1 MEDNKEIL
9 EAAVETNAKD
19 PTFEF
24 KKPSIW
30 LIIKTILKLVPVI
43 VYLRKDRR
51 EWVKKQGKN
60 VNEKKFR
67 KHAERALKTFV
78 ELGPSYIKLGQWLS
92 SRADLLPQPYL
103 DVLEKLQDDVLPA
116 PFSDVRPI
124 LEIELGALDDIF
136 EYFDTSAISGASLGQ
151 VYRARYKEND
161 VVVKIS
167 RPHIEQTI
175 GQNIYI
181 LKKLLPIATR
191 FIDENLRFSA
201 EGMLSQFIETVHEEM
216 DYRIEARNLIEIK
229 NNLKEDKSVIIPKVY
244 LDRTSRHVITLEYLP
259 GIKVTDIR
267 TLDEYNIDR
276 AKLVYRIHR
285 LFFKMLLRHSIFH
298 ADPHPGNISVASNG
312 TIILYD
318 FGMVGRLDDDTRRR
332 LVRLYLGLVDKDPVR
347 TTDVLIELGTLEPSV
362 DRRLVE
368 KGLELSIQ
376 SLHGKK
382 VDRMEVKA
390 LQDLA
395 NKTLSRFPFRLP
407 KGLELSIQS
416 LHGKKVDRME
426 VKALQDLANK
436 TLSRFPF
443 RLPKSLALY
452 MRMAS
457 ILEGIYH
464 YHEVKFQFVRVLVN
478 LLEEE
483 GLIKEA
489 YLEEFKRYVNRFAKG
504 IVISG
509 ELAPMIKQYLTDQK
523 AVDKTKKYSNI
534 VPVSI
539 ISSSIFIGST
549 IIFPYERNFSYIGFA
564 LSAALLL
571 GTLLFNKL
579 FRK

>member
-1 MEDNKEIL
+1 MEDKEIL
-9 EAAVETNAKD
+9 DVAIVTDRKEPA
-19 PTFEF
+19 FQF

-30 LIIKTILKLVPVI
+30 LIIKTILKLIPVI
-43 VYLRKDRR
+43 LYLRTDRR
-51 EWVKKQGKN
+51 EWVKKEGKN

-67 KHAERALKTFV
+67 KHAERALKTFID
-78 ELGPSYIKLGQWLS
+78 LGPSYIKLGQWLS

-103 DVLEKLQDDVLPA
+103 DVLESLQDDVLPE

-124 LEIELGALDDIF
+124 LEKELGSLDEVFD
-136 EYFDTSAISGASLGQ
+136 YFNPASISGASLGQ
-151 VYRARYKEND
+151 VYRAGYKGQE

-167 RPHIEQTI
+167 RPNIEETI

-201 EGMLSQFIETVHEEM
+201 EGMLSQFIETVYEEM
-216 DYRIEARNLIEIK
+216 DYRIEAKNLAEIK
-229 NNLKEDKSVIIPKVY
+229 NNLKNDKSVIIPKVY

-259 GIKVTDIR
+259 GIKVTDIK
-267 TLDEYNIDR
+267 TLDQHDIDR
-276 AKLVYRIHR
+276 VKLVYRIHR

-298 ADPHPGNISVASNG
+298 ADPHPGNISITSNG

-318 FGMVGRLDDDTRRR
+318 FGMVGRIDDETRRR
-332 LVRLYLGLVDKDPVR
+332 LVRLYLGLIDKDPVR
-347 TTDVLIELGTLEPSV
+347 TTDVLMELGTLEPSV

-407 KGLELSIQS
+407 K
-416 LHGKKVDRME
+416 
-426 VKALQDLANK
+426 N
-436 TLSRFPF
+436 
-443 RLPKSLALY
+443 LALY

-464 YHEVKFQFVRVLVN
+464 YHDVKFQFVRVLVS

-483 GLIKEA
+483 GLIKDA
-489 YLEEFKRYVNRFAKG
+489 YVEEFKRYVNKFVKG
-504 IVISG
+504 LEVSVD
-509 ELAPMIKQYLTDQK
+509 LAPMIKQYLTDQRTTNK
-523 AVDKTKKYSNI
+523 LKGNSN
-534 VPVSI
+534 VLPMSI
-539 ISSSIFIGST
+539 ISSSIFIGSAF
-549 IIFPYERNFSYIGFA
+549 IFPHERNLSYLGFI
-564 LSAALLL
+564 LSAALMV
-571 GTLLFNKL
+571 GTLIFNKL
-579 FRK
+579 VRK

>member
-1 MEDNKEIL
+1 LIEDSNEIL
-9 EAAVETNAKD
+9 EAAVETEKKE
-19 PTFEF
+19 PTFDF

-30 LIIKTILKLVPVI
+30 LIIKTILKLIPVI
-43 VYLRKDRR
+43 IFLRKDRR
-51 EWVKKQGKN
+51 EWVKKKGKN

-78 ELGPSYIKLGQWLS
+78 TLGPSYIKLGQWLS

-116 PFSDVRPI
+116 PFSNVRPI
-124 LEIELGALDDIF
+124 LEKELGVVDDIF

-151 VYRARYKEND
+151 VYRAKYKDRD

-167 RPHIEQTI
+167 RPNIEETI
-175 GQNIYI
+175 GKNIYI
-181 LKKLLPIATR
+181 LKKLLPIGTR

-201 EGMLSQFIETVHEEM
+201 EAMLSQFIETVHEEM
-216 DYRIEARNLIEIK
+216 DYRIEARNLIDIK
-229 NNLKEDKSVIIPKVY
+229 NNLKEDTSVIIPKVY

-259 GIKVTDIR
+259 GTKITDIR
-267 TLDEYNIDR
+267 TLNQHNIDR

-298 ADPHPGNISVASNG
+298 ADPHPGNISVTNNG

-318 FGMVGRLDDDTRRR
+318 FGMVGRLDDETRRR

-347 TTDVLIELGTLEPSV
+347 TTDVLIELGTLEASV

-407 KGLELSIQS
+407 K
-416 LHGKKVDRME
+416 
-426 VKALQDLANK
+426 N
-436 TLSRFPF
+436 
-443 RLPKSLALY
+443 LALY

-464 YHEVKFQFVRVLVN
+464 SHNVKFQFVRVLVN

-489 YLEEFKRYVNRFAKG
+489 YFEEFKRYVNRFVKG
-504 IVISG
+504 IEVSS
-509 ELAPMIKQYLTDQK
+509 ELVPMIKQYLTDQK
-523 AVDKTKKYSNI
+523 TTDKSKKNPNVLPI
-534 VPVSI
+534 SI
-539 ISSSIFIGST
+539 ISSSIIIGST
-549 IIFPYERNFSYIGFA
+549 LIFPYERNFSYLGFA
-564 LSAALLL
+564 LSAVLLL
-571 GTLLFNKL
+571 GTFIFNKIN
-579 FRK
+579 RI

>member
-1 MEDNKEIL
+1 MDDSKEIF
-9 EAAVETNAKD
+9 EAAIETDAKE
-19 PTFEF
+19 PTFEY

-51 EWVKKQGKN
+51 EWVKKEGRN

-78 ELGPSYIKLGQWLS
+78 ALGPAYIKLGQWLS

-116 PFSDVRPI
+116 PFSDVRPT
-124 LEIELGALDDIF
+124 LEKELGSLDEIF

-151 VYRARYKEND
+151 VYLAKYEEKD

-181 LKKLLPIATR
+181 LKKLLPFATR

-229 NNLKEDKSVIIPKVY
+229 NNLKEDRSVIIPKVY

-259 GIKVTDIR
+259 GTKVTDIR
-267 TLDEYNIDR
+267 ALDEYDIDR

-298 ADPHPGNISVASNG
+298 ADPHPGNISVSSNG

-318 FGMVGRLDDDTRRR
+318 FGMVGRLDDETRRR

-368 KGLELSIQ
+368 KGL
-376 SLHGKK
+376 
-382 VDRMEVKA
+382 D
-390 LQDLA
+390 
-395 NKTLSRFPFRLP
+395 
-407 KGLELSIQS
+407 LSIQS

-464 YHEVKFQFVRVLVN
+464 YHGVKFQFVRVLVS

-504 IVISG
+504 IEISC

-523 AVDKTKKYSNI
+523 TADRTKKYSNI
-534 VPVSI
+534 IPVSI
-539 ISSSIFIGST
+539 LSSSIFIGST

-564 LSAALLL
+564 LSAALLI

-579 FRK
+579 NRK

>member
-1 MEDNKEIL
+1 MPLLEDSEEVL
-9 EAAVETNAKD
+9 DAVIESD
-19 PTFEF
+19 REEPTFVF

-30 LIIKTILKLVPVI
+30 LIFKTVLKLIPVI

-51 EWVKKQGKN
+51 EWVKKEGKN
-60 VNEKKFR
+60 VNENKFR

-78 ELGPSYIKLGQWLS
+78 TLGPSYIKLGQWLS

-103 DVLEKLQDDVLPA
+103 DVLEKLQDNVLPE
-116 PFSDVRPI
+116 PFLDVKPI
-124 LEIELGALDDIF
+124 LERELGSLENIF
-136 EYFDTSAISGASLGQ
+136 ESFDPSAISGASLGQ
-151 VYRARYKEND
+151 VYRARYKEKV

-167 RPHIEQTI
+167 RPNIEETI

-181 LKKLLPIATR
+181 LRKLLPLATR

-216 DYRIEARNLIEIK
+216 DYRIEAKNLIQIR
-229 NNLKEDKSVIIPKVY
+229 NNLKEDKSVIIPTVY
-244 LDRTSRHVITLEYLP
+244 LDRTSRHVITMEYLP
-259 GIKVTDIR
+259 GTKITDIK
-267 TLDEYNIDR
+267 TLNQNNIDR

-298 ADPHPGNISVASNG
+298 ADPHPGNIAITNEG

-318 FGMVGRLDDDTRRR
+318 FGMVGRLDDETRRR

-347 TTDVLIELGTLEPSV
+347 TTDVLLELGTLEPSV

-368 KGLELSIQ
+368 KGLELSIR
-376 SLHGKK
+376 SLHGRK
-382 VDRMEVKA
+382 VDSMEVKA

-407 KGLELSIQS
+407 K
-416 LHGKKVDRME
+416 
-426 VKALQDLANK
+426 N
-436 TLSRFPF
+436 
-443 RLPKSLALY
+443 LALY

-464 YHEVKFQFVRVLVN
+464 YHNVKFQFVRVLVS

-489 YLEEFKRYVNRFAKG
+489 YIEEFKRYVNRFVKG
-504 IVISG
+504 IEVSS
-509 ELAPMIKQYLTDQK
+509 ELAPMLKQYLADQNSENKIK
-523 AVDKTKKYSNI
+523 ANSN
-534 VPVSI
+534 VLPMSI
-539 ISSSIFIGST
+539 ISSAIFIGST
-549 IIFPYERNFSYIGFA
+549 FIFPYERNFSYFGFA
-564 LSAALLL
+564 LSAAMLV
-571 GTLLFNKL
+571 GTLVYNKL
-579 FRK
+579 SRR

>member
-1 MEDNKEIL
+1 MIEDSKEIL
-9 EAAVETNAKD
+9 GAAIDTDRKEPA
-19 PTFEF
+19 FQF

-30 LIIKTILKLVPVI
+30 LIIRTILKLIPVI

-51 EWVKKQGKN
+51 EWVKKEGKN

-78 ELGPSYIKLGQWLS
+78 DLGPSYIKLGQWLS

-103 DVLEKLQDDVLPA
+103 DVLESLQDDVLPE

-124 LEIELGALDDIF
+124 LEKELGSLDKVFD
-136 EYFDTSAISGASLGQ
+136 YFNPASISGASLGQ
-151 VYRARYKEND
+151 VYRAGYKGQD
-161 VVVKIS
+161 VAVKIS
-167 RPHIEQTI
+167 RPNIEETI

-201 EGMLSQFIETVHEEM
+201 EGMLSQFIETVYEEM
-216 DYRIEARNLIEIK
+216 DYRIEAKNLVEIK
-229 NNLKEDKSVIIPKVY
+229 NNLKNDKSVIIPKVY

-259 GIKVTDIR
+259 GIKVTDIK
-267 TLDEYNIDR
+267 TLDQHDIDR

-298 ADPHPGNISVASNG
+298 ADPHPGNISITSNG

-318 FGMVGRLDDDTRRR
+318 FGMVGRLDDETRRR
-332 LVRLYLGLVDKDPVR
+332 LVRLYLGLIDKDPVR
-347 TTDVLIELGTLEPSV
+347 TTDVLMELGTLEASV

-407 KGLELSIQS
+407 K
-416 LHGKKVDRME
+416 
-426 VKALQDLANK
+426 N
-436 TLSRFPF
+436 
-443 RLPKSLALY
+443 LALY

-464 YHEVKFQFVRVLVN
+464 YHDVKFQFVRVLVS

-483 GLIKEA
+483 GLIKDA
-489 YLEEFKRYVNRFAKG
+489 YVEEFKRYVNKFVKG
-504 IVISG
+504 LEVSVD
-509 ELAPMIKQYLTDQK
+509 LAPMIKQYLADQRTTNK
-523 AVDKTKKYSNI
+523 LKGNSN
-534 VPVSI
+534 VLPMSI

-549 IIFPYERNFSYIGFA
+549 FIFPHERNLSYLGFI
-564 LSAALLL
+564 LSAALMV
-571 GTLLFNKL
+571 GTLIFNKL
-579 FRK
+579 NCK

>member
-1 MEDNKEIL
+1 MEDSKEIL
-9 EAAVETNAKD
+9 DAAIDTDRKEPA
-19 PTFEF
+19 FQF

-30 LIIKTILKLVPVI
+30 LIMKTIFKLIPII

-51 EWVKKQGKN
+51 EWVKKEGKN

-67 KHAERALKTFV
+67 KHAEGALKTFV
-78 ELGPSYIKLGQWLS
+78 DLGPSYIKLGQWLS

-103 DVLEKLQDDVLPA
+103 DVLESLQDDVLPE

-124 LEIELGALDDIF
+124 LEKELGSPDEVFD
-136 EYFDTSAISGASLGQ
+136 YFNPASISGASLGQ
-151 VYRARYKEND
+151 VYRAGYKGQD

-167 RPHIEQTI
+167 RPNIEETI

-201 EGMLSQFIETVHEEM
+201 EGMLSQFIETVYEEM
-216 DYRIEARNLIEIK
+216 DYRIEARNLLEIK
-229 NNLKEDKSVIIPKVY
+229 NNLKNDKSVIIPKVY

-259 GIKVTDIR
+259 GIKVTDIK
-267 TLDEYNIDR
+267 TLDQHDIDR

-298 ADPHPGNISVASNG
+298 ADPHPGNISITSNG

-318 FGMVGRLDDDTRRR
+318 FGMVGRLDDETRRR

-347 TTDVLIELGTLEPSV
+347 TTDVLMELGTLETSV

-407 KGLELSIQS
+407 K
-416 LHGKKVDRME
+416 
-426 VKALQDLANK
+426 N
-436 TLSRFPF
+436 
-443 RLPKSLALY
+443 LALY

-464 YHEVKFQFVRVLVN
+464 YHDVKFQFVRVLVS

-483 GLIKEA
+483 GLIKDA
-489 YLEEFKRYVNRFAKG
+489 YVEEFKRYINKFVKG
-504 IVISG
+504 LEVSVD
-509 ELAPMIKQYLTDQK
+509 LAPMIKQYLTDQRTTNK
-523 AVDKTKKYSNI
+523 LKGNSN
-534 VPVSI
+534 VLPMSI

-549 IIFPYERNFSYIGFA
+549 FIFPHERNLSYLGFI
-564 LSAALLL
+564 LSAVLMV
-571 GTLLFNKL
+571 GTLIFNKL
-579 FRK
+579 NRK

>member
-151 VYRARYKEND
+151 VYLAKYEEKD

-407 KGLELSIQS
+407 K
-416 LHGKKVDRME
+416 
-426 VKALQDLANK
+426 
-436 TLSRFPF
+436 
-443 RLPKSLALY
+443 SLALY

-523 AVDKTKKYSNI
+523 TVDRTKKYSNI

>member
-9 EAAVETNAKD
+9 EAAVETDAKD

-51 EWVKKQGKN
+51 EWVKKEGKN

-67 KHAERALKTFV
+67 RHAERALKTFV
-78 ELGPSYIKLGQWLS
+78 ALGPAYIKLGQWLS

-151 VYRARYKEND
+151 VYLAKYEEKD

-175 GQNIYI
+175 GENIYI

-276 AKLVYRIHR
+276 GKLVYRIHR

-318 FGMVGRLDDDTRRR
+318 FGMVGRLDDETRRR

-368 KGLELSIQ
+368 
-376 SLHGKK
+376 
-382 VDRMEVKA
+382 R
-390 LQDLA
+390 
-395 NKTLSRFPFRLP
+395 
-407 KGLELSIQS
+407 GLELSIQS

-464 YHEVKFQFVRVLVN
+464 YHQVKFQFVRVLVN

-523 AVDKTKKYSNI
+523 TVDRTKKYSNI

>member
-1 MEDNKEIL
+1 MDDSKEIF
-9 EAAVETNAKD
+9 EAAIETDAKE
-19 PTFEF
+19 PTFEY

-51 EWVKKQGKN
+51 EWVKKEGRN

-78 ELGPSYIKLGQWLS
+78 ALGPAYIKLGQWLS

-116 PFSDVRPI
+116 PFSDVRPT
-124 LEIELGALDDIF
+124 LEKELGSLDEIF

-151 VYRARYKEND
+151 VYLAKYEEKD

-181 LKKLLPIATR
+181 LKKLLPFATR

-229 NNLKEDKSVIIPKVY
+229 NNLKEDRSVIIPKVY

-259 GIKVTDIR
+259 GTKVTDIR
-267 TLDEYNIDR
+267 ALDEYDIDR

-298 ADPHPGNISVASNG
+298 ADPHPGNISVSSNG

-318 FGMVGRLDDDTRRR
+318 FGMVGRLDDETRRR

-368 KGLELSIQ
+368 KGL
-376 SLHGKK
+376 
-382 VDRMEVKA
+382 D
-390 LQDLA
+390 
-395 NKTLSRFPFRLP
+395 
-407 KGLELSIQS
+407 LSIQS

-464 YHEVKFQFVRVLVN
+464 YHGVRFQFVRVLVS

-489 YLEEFKRYVNRFAKG
+489 YFEEFKRYVNRFAKG
-504 IVISG
+504 IEISC

-523 AVDKTKKYSNI
+523 TADRTKKYSNI
-534 VPVSI
+534 IPVSI
-539 ISSSIFIGST
+539 LSSSIFIGST

-564 LSAALLL
+564 LSAALLI

-579 FRK
+579 NRK

>member
-1 MEDNKEIL
+1 MEDSKEIL
-9 EAAVETNAKD
+9 DAAIDTDRKEPA
-19 PTFEF
+19 FQF

-30 LIIKTILKLVPVI
+30 LIMKTIFKLIPVI

-51 EWVKKQGKN
+51 EWVKKEGKN

-67 KHAERALKTFV
+67 KHAEGALKTFV
-78 ELGPSYIKLGQWLS
+78 DLGPSYIKLGQWLS

-103 DVLEKLQDDVLPA
+103 DVLESLQDDVLPE

-124 LEIELGALDDIF
+124 LEKELGSPDEVFD
-136 EYFDTSAISGASLGQ
+136 YFNPASISGASLGQ
-151 VYRARYKEND
+151 VYRAGYKGQD

-167 RPHIEQTI
+167 RPNIEETI

-201 EGMLSQFIETVHEEM
+201 EGMLSQFIETVYEEM
-216 DYRIEARNLIEIK
+216 DYRIEARNLLEIK
-229 NNLKEDKSVIIPKVY
+229 NNLKNDKSVIIPKVY

-259 GIKVTDIR
+259 GIKVTDIK
-267 TLDEYNIDR
+267 TLDQHDIDR

-298 ADPHPGNISVASNG
+298 ADPHPGNISITSNG

-318 FGMVGRLDDDTRRR
+318 FGMVGRLDDETRRR

-347 TTDVLIELGTLEPSV
+347 TTDVLMELGTLETSV

-407 KGLELSIQS
+407 K
-416 LHGKKVDRME
+416 
-426 VKALQDLANK
+426 N
-436 TLSRFPF
+436 
-443 RLPKSLALY
+443 LALY

-464 YHEVKFQFVRVLVN
+464 YHDVKFQFVRVLVS

-483 GLIKEA
+483 GLIKDA
-489 YLEEFKRYVNRFAKG
+489 YVEEFKRYINKFVKG
-504 IVISG
+504 LEVSVD
-509 ELAPMIKQYLTDQK
+509 LAPMIKQYLTDQRTTNK
-523 AVDKTKKYSNI
+523 LKGNSN
-534 VPVSI
+534 VLPMSI

-549 IIFPYERNFSYIGFA
+549 FIFPHERNLSYLGFI
-564 LSAALLL
+564 LSAALMV
-571 GTLLFNKL
+571 GTLIFNKL
-579 FRK
+579 NRK

>member
-1 MEDNKEIL
+1 LMEDKEIL
-9 EAAVETNAKD
+9 DVAIVTDRKEPA
-19 PTFEF
+19 FQF

-30 LIIKTILKLVPVI
+30 LIIKTILKLIPVI
-43 VYLRKDRR
+43 LYLRTDRR
-51 EWVKKQGKN
+51 EWVKKEGKN

-67 KHAERALKTFV
+67 KHAERALKTFID
-78 ELGPSYIKLGQWLS
+78 LGPSYIKLGQWLS

-103 DVLEKLQDDVLPA
+103 DVLESLQDDVLPE

-124 LEIELGALDDIF
+124 LEKELGSLDEVFD
-136 EYFDTSAISGASLGQ
+136 YFNPASISGASLGQ
-151 VYRARYKEND
+151 VYRAGYKGQD

-167 RPHIEQTI
+167 RPNIEETI

-201 EGMLSQFIETVHEEM
+201 EGMLSQFIETVYEEM
-216 DYRIEARNLIEIK
+216 DYRIEAKNLAEIK
-229 NNLKEDKSVIIPKVY
+229 NNLKNDKSVIIPKVY

-259 GIKVTDIR
+259 GIKVTDIK
-267 TLDEYNIDR
+267 TLDQHDIDR
-276 AKLVYRIHR
+276 VKLVYRIHR

-298 ADPHPGNISVASNG
+298 ADPHPGNISITSNG

-318 FGMVGRLDDDTRRR
+318 FGMVGRIDDETRRR
-332 LVRLYLGLVDKDPVR
+332 LVRLYLGLIDKDPVR
-347 TTDVLIELGTLEPSV
+347 TTDVLMELGTLEPSV

-407 KGLELSIQS
+407 K
-416 LHGKKVDRME
+416 
-426 VKALQDLANK
+426 N
-436 TLSRFPF
+436 
-443 RLPKSLALY
+443 LALY

-464 YHEVKFQFVRVLVN
+464 YHDVKFQFVRVLVS

-483 GLIKEA
+483 GLIKDA
-489 YLEEFKRYVNRFAKG
+489 YVEEFKRYVNKFVKG
-504 IVISG
+504 LEVSVD
-509 ELAPMIKQYLTDQK
+509 LAPMIKQYLTDQRTTNK
-523 AVDKTKKYSNI
+523 LKGNSN
-534 VPVSI
+534 VLPMSI
-539 ISSSIFIGST
+539 ISSSIFIGSAF
-549 IIFPYERNFSYIGFA
+549 IFPHERNLSYLGFI
-564 LSAALLL
+564 LSAALMV
-571 GTLLFNKL
+571 GTLIFNKL
-579 FRK
+579 VRK

>member
-1 MEDNKEIL
+1 MKIFLMEDSKEIPD
-9 EAAVETNAKD
+9 AAIVTDRKEPA
-19 PTFEF
+19 FQF
-24 KKPSIW
+24 KKASIW
-30 LIIKTILKLVPVI
+30 LIIKTILKLIPVI
-43 VYLRKDRR
+43 VYLRTDRR
-51 EWVKKQGKN
+51 EWVKKEGKN

-67 KHAERALKTFV
+67 KHAERALRTFV
-78 ELGPSYIKLGQWLS
+78 DLGPSYIKLGQWLS

-103 DVLEKLQDDVLPA
+103 DVLESLQDDVLPE

-124 LEIELGALDDIF
+124 LEKELGSLDEVFD
-136 EYFDTSAISGASLGQ
+136 YFNPASISGASLGQ
-151 VYRARYKEND
+151 VYRAGYKGQD

-167 RPHIEQTI
+167 RPNIEETI

-201 EGMLSQFIETVHEEM
+201 EGMLSQFIETVYEEM
-216 DYRIEARNLIEIK
+216 DYRIEARNLAEIK
-229 NNLKEDKSVIIPKVY
+229 NNLKNDKSVIIPKVY

-259 GIKVTDIR
+259 GIKVTDIK
-267 TLDEYNIDR
+267 TLDQHDIDR

-298 ADPHPGNISVASNG
+298 ADPHPGNISITSNG

-318 FGMVGRLDDDTRRR
+318 FGMVGRLDDETRRR

-347 TTDVLIELGTLEPSV
+347 TTDVLMELGTLESSV

-376 SLHGKK
+376 SLYGKK

-407 KGLELSIQS
+407 K
-416 LHGKKVDRME
+416 
-426 VKALQDLANK
+426 N
-436 TLSRFPF
+436 
-443 RLPKSLALY
+443 LALY

-464 YHEVKFQFVRVLVN
+464 YHDVKFQFVRVLVS

-483 GLIKEA
+483 GLIKDA
-489 YLEEFKRYVNRFAKG
+489 YVEEFKRYVNKFVKG
-504 IVISG
+504 LEVSVD
-509 ELAPMIKQYLTDQK
+509 LAPMIKQYLTDQRTTNRLK
-523 AVDKTKKYSNI
+523 GNSN
-534 VPVSI
+534 VLPMSI

-549 IIFPYERNFSYIGFA
+549 FIFPYERNLSYLGFI
-564 LSAALLL
+564 LSAALMV
-571 GTLLFNKL
+571 GTLIFNKL
-579 FRK
+579 NRK

>member
-1 MEDNKEIL
+1 LIEDRKEIL
-9 EAAVETNAKD
+9 EAAIETEKKE
-19 PTFEF
+19 PTFDF
-24 KKPSIW
+24 KKPSVW
-30 LIIKTILKLVPVI
+30 FIIKTILKLIPVI
-43 VYLRKDRR
+43 IYLRKDRR
-51 EWVKKQGKN
+51 EWVKKEGKN

-67 KHAERALKTFV
+67 KHAERALKTFIT
-78 ELGPSYIKLGQWLS
+78 LGPAYIKLGQWLS

-103 DVLEKLQDDVLPA
+103 DVLEKLQDDVSPA

-124 LEIELGALDDIF
+124 LEKELGMLDNIF

-151 VYRARYKEND
+151 VYRAKYKDRD

-167 RPHIEQTI
+167 RPRIEETI
-175 GQNIYI
+175 GKNIYI

-201 EGMLSQFIETVHEEM
+201 EGMLSQFIETVDEEM
-216 DYRIEARNLIEIK
+216 DYRTEARNLIDIK
-229 NNLKEDKSVIIPKVY
+229 NNLKEDTSVIIPKVY

-259 GIKVTDIR
+259 GTKITDIR
-267 TLDEYNIDR
+267 TLNQHNIDR

-298 ADPHPGNISVASNG
+298 ADPHPGNISVSNNG

-318 FGMVGRLDDDTRRR
+318 FGMVGRLDDETRRR

-347 TTDVLIELGTLEPSV
+347 TTDVLIELGTLEASV

-407 KGLELSIQS
+407 K
-416 LHGKKVDRME
+416 
-426 VKALQDLANK
+426 N
-436 TLSRFPF
+436 
-443 RLPKSLALY
+443 LALY

-464 YHEVKFQFVRVLVN
+464 YHNVRFQFVRVLVN

-483 GLIKEA
+483 GLIKDA
-489 YLEEFKRYVNRFAKG
+489 YFEEFKRYVSRFAKG
-504 IVISG
+504 IEVSS

-523 AVDKTKKYSNI
+523 TADTRKKNSN
-534 VPVSI
+534 VLPMSI

-549 IIFPYERNFSYIGFA
+549 LIFPYERNMSYLGFA
-564 LSAALLL
+564 LSAVLLF
-571 GTLLFNKL
+571 GTLIYNKIN
-579 FRK
+579 KI

>member
-1 MEDNKEIL
+1 VKIFLMEDSKEIL
-9 EAAVETNAKD
+9 DAAIYTDRKEPA
-19 PTFEF
+19 FQF

-30 LIIKTILKLVPVI
+30 LIMKTIFKLIPVI

-51 EWVKKQGKN
+51 EWVKKEGKN

-67 KHAERALKTFV
+67 KHAEGALKTFV
-78 ELGPSYIKLGQWLS
+78 DLGPSYIKLGQWLS

-103 DVLEKLQDDVLPA
+103 DVLESLQDDVLPE

-124 LEIELGALDDIF
+124 LEKELGSPDEVFD
-136 EYFDTSAISGASLGQ
+136 YFNPASISGASLGQ
-151 VYRARYKEND
+151 VYRAGYKGQD

-167 RPHIEQTI
+167 RPNIEETI

-201 EGMLSQFIETVHEEM
+201 EGMLSQFIETVYEEM
-216 DYRIEARNLIEIK
+216 DYRIEARNLLEIK
-229 NNLKEDKSVIIPKVY
+229 NNLKNDKSVIIPKVY

-259 GIKVTDIR
+259 GIKVTDIK
-267 TLDEYNIDR
+267 TLDQHDIDR

-298 ADPHPGNISVASNG
+298 ADPHPGNISITSNG

-318 FGMVGRLDDDTRRR
+318 FGMVGRLDDETRRR

-347 TTDVLIELGTLEPSV
+347 TTDVLMELGTLETSV

-407 KGLELSIQS
+407 K
-416 LHGKKVDRME
+416 
-426 VKALQDLANK
+426 N
-436 TLSRFPF
+436 
-443 RLPKSLALY
+443 LALY

-464 YHEVKFQFVRVLVN
+464 YHNVKFQFVRVLVS

-483 GLIKEA
+483 GLIKDA
-489 YLEEFKRYVNRFAKG
+489 YVEEFKRYINKFVKG
-504 IVISG
+504 LEVSVD
-509 ELAPMIKQYLTDQK
+509 LAPMIMQYLTDQRTTNK
-523 AVDKTKKYSNI
+523 LKGNSN
-534 VPVSI
+534 VLPMSI

-549 IIFPYERNFSYIGFA
+549 FIFPHERNLSYLGFI
-564 LSAALLL
+564 LSAALMV
-571 GTLLFNKL
+571 GTLIFNRL
-579 FRK
+579 NRK

>member
-1 MEDNKEIL
+1 MEDKEIL
-9 EAAVETNAKD
+9 DVAIVTDRKEPA
-19 PTFEF
+19 FQF

-30 LIIKTILKLVPVI
+30 LIIKTILKLIPVI
-43 VYLRKDRR
+43 LYLRTDRR
-51 EWVKKQGKN
+51 EWVKKEGKN

-67 KHAERALKTFV
+67 KHAERALKTFID
-78 ELGPSYIKLGQWLS
+78 LGPSYIKLGQWLS

-103 DVLEKLQDDVLPA
+103 DVLESLQDDVLPE

-124 LEIELGALDDIF
+124 LEKELGSLDEVFD
-136 EYFDTSAISGASLGQ
+136 YFNPASISGASLGQ
-151 VYRARYKEND
+151 VYRAGYEGQD

-167 RPHIEQTI
+167 RPNIEETI

-201 EGMLSQFIETVHEEM
+201 EGMLSQFIETVYEEM
-216 DYRIEARNLIEIK
+216 DYRIEAKNLAEIK
-229 NNLKEDKSVIIPKVY
+229 NNLKNDKSVIIPKVY

-259 GIKVTDIR
+259 GIKVTDIK
-267 TLDEYNIDR
+267 TLDQHDIDR
-276 AKLVYRIHR
+276 VKLVYRIHR

-298 ADPHPGNISVASNG
+298 ADPHPGNISITSNG

-318 FGMVGRLDDDTRRR
+318 FGMVGRIDDETRRR
-332 LVRLYLGLVDKDPVR
+332 LVRLYLGLIDKDPVR
-347 TTDVLIELGTLEPSV
+347 TTDVLMELGTLEPSV

-407 KGLELSIQS
+407 K
-416 LHGKKVDRME
+416 
-426 VKALQDLANK
+426 N
-436 TLSRFPF
+436 
-443 RLPKSLALY
+443 LALY

-464 YHEVKFQFVRVLVN
+464 YHDVKFQFVRVLVS

-483 GLIKEA
+483 GLIKDA
-489 YLEEFKRYVNRFAKG
+489 YVEEFKRYVNKFVKG
-504 IVISG
+504 LEVSVD
-509 ELAPMIKQYLTDQK
+509 LAPMIKQYLTDQRTTNK
-523 AVDKTKKYSNI
+523 LKGNSN
-534 VPVSI
+534 VFPMSI
-539 ISSSIFIGST
+539 ISSSIFIGSAF
-549 IIFPYERNFSYIGFA
+549 IFPHERNLSYLGFI
-564 LSAALLL
+564 LSAALMV
-571 GTLLFNKL
+571 GTLIFNKL
-579 FRK
+579 VRK

>member
-1 MEDNKEIL
+1 MEDSKEIL
-9 EAAVETNAKD
+9 DAAIYTDRKEPA
-19 PTFEF
+19 FQF

-30 LIIKTILKLVPVI
+30 LIMKTIFKLIPVI

-51 EWVKKQGKN
+51 EWVKKEGKN

-67 KHAERALKTFV
+67 KHAEGALKTFV
-78 ELGPSYIKLGQWLS
+78 DLGPSYIKLGQWLS

-103 DVLEKLQDDVLPA
+103 DVLESLQDDVLPE

-124 LEIELGALDDIF
+124 LEKELGSPDEVFD
-136 EYFDTSAISGASLGQ
+136 YFNPASISGASLGQ
-151 VYRARYKEND
+151 VYRAGYKGQD

-167 RPHIEQTI
+167 RPNIEETI

-201 EGMLSQFIETVHEEM
+201 EGMLSQFIETVYEEM
-216 DYRIEARNLIEIK
+216 DYRIEARNLLEIK
-229 NNLKEDKSVIIPKVY
+229 NNLKNDKSVIIPKVY

-259 GIKVTDIR
+259 GIKVTDIK
-267 TLDEYNIDR
+267 TLDQHDIDR

-298 ADPHPGNISVASNG
+298 ADPHPGNISITSNG

-318 FGMVGRLDDDTRRR
+318 FGMVGRLDDETRRR

-347 TTDVLIELGTLEPSV
+347 TTDVLMELGTLETSV

-407 KGLELSIQS
+407 K
-416 LHGKKVDRME
+416 
-426 VKALQDLANK
+426 N
-436 TLSRFPF
+436 
-443 RLPKSLALY
+443 LALY

-464 YHEVKFQFVRVLVN
+464 YHDVKFQFVRVLVS

-483 GLIKEA
+483 GLIKDA
-489 YLEEFKRYVNRFAKG
+489 YVEEFKRYINKFVKG
-504 IVISG
+504 LEVSVD
-509 ELAPMIKQYLTDQK
+509 LAPMIRQYLTDQRTTNK
-523 AVDKTKKYSNI
+523 LKGNSN
-534 VPVSI
+534 VLPMSI

-549 IIFPYERNFSYIGFA
+549 FIFPHERNLSYLGFI
-564 LSAALLL
+564 LSAALMV
-571 GTLLFNKL
+571 GTLIFNKL
-579 FRK
+579 NRK

>member
-1 MEDNKEIL
+1 MKIFLMEDSKEIL
-9 EAAVETNAKD
+9 DATIDTDRKEPA
-19 PTFEF
+19 FQF

-30 LIIKTILKLVPVI
+30 LIMKTIFKLIPVI

-51 EWVKKQGKN
+51 EWVKKEGKN

-67 KHAERALKTFV
+67 KHAEGALRTFV
-78 ELGPSYIKLGQWLS
+78 DLGPSYIKLGQWLS

-103 DVLEKLQDDVLPA
+103 DVLESLQDDVLPE

-124 LEIELGALDDIF
+124 LEKELGSPDEVFD
-136 EYFDTSAISGASLGQ
+136 YFNPASISGASLGQ
-151 VYRARYKEND
+151 VYRAGYKGQD

-167 RPHIEQTI
+167 RPNIEETI

-201 EGMLSQFIETVHEEM
+201 EGMLSQFIETVYEEM
-216 DYRIEARNLIEIK
+216 DYRIEARNLLEIK
-229 NNLKEDKSVIIPKVY
+229 NNLKNDKSVIIPKVY

-259 GIKVTDIR
+259 GIKVTDIK
-267 TLDEYNIDR
+267 TLDQHDIDR

-298 ADPHPGNISVASNG
+298 ADPHPGNISITSNG

-318 FGMVGRLDDDTRRR
+318 FGMVGRLDDETRRR

-347 TTDVLIELGTLEPSV
+347 TTDVLMELGTLETSV

-407 KGLELSIQS
+407 K
-416 LHGKKVDRME
+416 
-426 VKALQDLANK
+426 N
-436 TLSRFPF
+436 
-443 RLPKSLALY
+443 LALY

-464 YHEVKFQFVRVLVN
+464 YHDVKFQFVRVLVS

-483 GLIKEA
+483 GLIKDA
-489 YLEEFKRYVNRFAKG
+489 YVEEFKRYINKFVKG
-504 IVISG
+504 LEVSVD
-509 ELAPMIKQYLTDQK
+509 LAPMIKQYLTDQRTTNK
-523 AVDKTKKYSNI
+523 LKGNSN
-534 VPVSI
+534 VLPMSI

-549 IIFPYERNFSYIGFA
+549 FIFPHERNLSYLGFI
-564 LSAALLL
+564 LSAALMV
-571 GTLLFNKL
+571 GTLIFNKL
-579 FRK
+579 NRK

>member
-1 MEDNKEIL
+1 MIEDRKEIL
-9 EAAVETNAKD
+9 EAAIETEKKE
-19 PTFEF
+19 PTFDF

-30 LIIKTILKLVPVI
+30 FIIKTILKLVPVI
-43 VYLRKDRR
+43 IYLRKDRR
-51 EWVKKQGKN
+51 EWVKKEGKN

-67 KHAERALKTFV
+67 IHAERALKTFIT
-78 ELGPSYIKLGQWLS
+78 LGPAYIKLGQWLS

-124 LEIELGALDDIF
+124 LEKELGMLDDIF

-151 VYRARYKEND
+151 VYRAKYKDRD
-161 VVVKIS
+161 VAVKIS
-167 RPHIEQTI
+167 RPNIEETI
-175 GQNIYI
+175 GKNIYI
-181 LKKLLPIATR
+181 VKKLLPIATR

-201 EGMLSQFIETVHEEM
+201 EGMLSQFIETVDEEM
-216 DYRIEARNLIEIK
+216 DYRIEARNLIDIK
-229 NNLKEDKSVIIPKVY
+229 NNLKEDTSVIIPKVY
-244 LDRTSRHVITLEYLP
+244 LDRTSRHVITLDYLP
-259 GIKVTDIR
+259 GTKITDIR
-267 TLDEYNIDR
+267 TLNQHNIDR

-298 ADPHPGNISVASNG
+298 ADPHPGNISVTNNG

-318 FGMVGRLDDDTRRR
+318 FGMVGRLDDETRRR

-347 TTDVLIELGTLEPSV
+347 TTDVLIELGTLEASV

-407 KGLELSIQS
+407 K
-416 LHGKKVDRME
+416 
-426 VKALQDLANK
+426 N
-436 TLSRFPF
+436 
-443 RLPKSLALY
+443 LALY

-464 YHEVKFQFVRVLVN
+464 YHNVKFQFVRVLVN

-483 GLIKEA
+483 GLIKDA
-489 YLEEFKRYVNRFAKG
+489 YFEEFKRYVNRFAKG
-504 IVISG
+504 IEVSS

-523 AVDKTKKYSNI
+523 TADTRKKNSNVLPI
-534 VPVSI
+534 SI

-549 IIFPYERNFSYIGFA
+549 LIFPYERNMSYLGFA
-564 LSAALLL
+564 LSAVLLF
-571 GTLLFNKL
+571 GTLIFNKIN
-579 FRK
+579 KI

>member
-1 MEDNKEIL
+1 MEDSKEIL
-9 EAAVETNAKD
+9 EGAVQTDAKE

-51 EWVKKQGKN
+51 EWVKKEGKN

-78 ELGPSYIKLGQWLS
+78 ALGPAYIKLGQWLS

-124 LEIELGALDDIF
+124 LEKELGSLDEIF

-151 VYRARYKEND
+151 VYRAKYEEKE

-201 EGMLSQFIETVHEEM
+201 EGMLYQFIETVHEEM
-216 DYRIEARNLIEIK
+216 NYRIEARNLIEIK

-259 GIKVTDIR
+259 GTKVTDIR

-318 FGMVGRLDDDTRRR
+318 FGMVGRLDDETRRR

-376 SLHGKK
+376 SLY
-382 VDRMEVKA
+382 
-390 LQDLA
+390 
-395 NKTLSRFPFRLP
+395 
-407 KGLELSIQS
+407 
-416 LHGKKVDRME
+416 GKKVDRME

-464 YHEVKFQFVRVLVN
+464 YHEVRFQFVRVLVS

-489 YLEEFKRYVNRFAKG
+489 YIEEFKRYVNRFAKG
-504 IVISG
+504 IEISS

-523 AVDKTKKYSNI
+523 TVDRTKKYSNI
-534 VPVSI
+534 IPVSI
-539 ISSSIFIGST
+539 LSSSIFIGST

>member
-1 MEDNKEIL
+1 MEDSKEISD
-9 EAAVETNAKD
+9 AAIVTGKKVPA
-19 PTFEF
+19 FQF
-24 KKPSIW
+24 KKASIW
-30 LIIKTILKLVPVI
+30 LIIKTILKLIPVI
-43 VYLRKDRR
+43 VYLRTDRR
-51 EWVKKQGKN
+51 EWVKKEGKN

-67 KHAERALKTFV
+67 KHAERALKTFID
-78 ELGPSYIKLGQWLS
+78 LGPSYIKLGQWLS

-103 DVLEKLQDDVLPA
+103 DVLESLQDDVLPE

-124 LEIELGALDDIF
+124 LEKELGSLDEVFD
-136 EYFDTSAISGASLGQ
+136 YFNSASISGASLGQ
-151 VYRARYKEND
+151 VYRAGYKGQD

-167 RPHIEQTI
+167 RPNIEETI

-201 EGMLSQFIETVHEEM
+201 EGMLSQFIETVYEEM
-216 DYRIEARNLIEIK
+216 DYRIEARNLAEIK
-229 NNLKEDKSVIIPKVY
+229 NNLKNDKSVIIPKVY

-259 GIKVTDIR
+259 GIKVTDIK
-267 TLDEYNIDR
+267 TLDQHDIDR

-298 ADPHPGNISVASNG
+298 ADPHPGNISITSNG

-318 FGMVGRLDDDTRRR
+318 FGMVGRLDDETRRK

-347 TTDVLIELGTLEPSV
+347 TTDVLMELGTLESSV

-376 SLHGKK
+376 SLYGKK

-407 KGLELSIQS
+407 K
-416 LHGKKVDRME
+416 
-426 VKALQDLANK
+426 N
-436 TLSRFPF
+436 
-443 RLPKSLALY
+443 LALY

-464 YHEVKFQFVRVLVN
+464 YHDVKFQFVRVLVS

-483 GLIKEA
+483 GLIKDA
-489 YLEEFKRYVNRFAKG
+489 YVEEFKRYVNKFVKG
-504 IVISG
+504 LEVSVD
-509 ELAPMIKQYLTDQK
+509 LAPMIKQYLTDQRTANRLK
-523 AVDKTKKYSNI
+523 GNSN
-534 VPVSI
+534 VLPMSI

-549 IIFPYERNFSYIGFA
+549 FIFPHERNLSYLGFI
-564 LSAALLL
+564 LSAALMV
-571 GTLLFNKL
+571 GTLIFNKL
-579 FRK
+579 DHK

>member
-1 MEDNKEIL
+1 MEDSKEIL
-9 EAAVETNAKD
+9 DSAIESDRKE
-19 PTFEF
+19 PTFVF

-30 LIIKTILKLVPVI
+30 LIIKTILKLIPVI

-51 EWVKKQGKN
+51 EWVKKEGKN

-78 ELGPSYIKLGQWLS
+78 TLGPSYIKLGQWLS

-103 DVLEKLQDDVLPA
+103 DVLEKLQDDVLPE
-116 PFSDVRPI
+116 PFSDVRPT
-124 LEIELGALDDIF
+124 LEKELGPLEDIF
-136 EYFDTSAISGASLGQ
+136 EYFDPSAISGASLGQ
-151 VYRARYKEND
+151 VYRAKHKEKD

-167 RPHIEQTI
+167 RPNIEETI

-181 LKKLLPIATR
+181 LRKLLPFATR

-216 DYRIEARNLIEIK
+216 DYTIEARNLIQIK

-244 LDRTSRHVITLEYLP
+244 LDRTSRHVITMEYLP
-259 GIKVTDIR
+259 GTKVTDIR
-267 TLDEYNIDR
+267 GLNQNNIDR

-298 ADPHPGNISVASNG
+298 ADPHPGNISVTGDG

-318 FGMVGRLDDDTRRR
+318 FGMVGRLDDETRRK

-347 TTDVLIELGTLEPSV
+347 TTDVLIELGTLETSV

-407 KGLELSIQS
+407 K
-416 LHGKKVDRME
+416 
-426 VKALQDLANK
+426 N
-436 TLSRFPF
+436 
-443 RLPKSLALY
+443 LALY

-464 YHEVKFQFVRVLVN
+464 YHEVKFQFVRVLVS

-489 YLEEFKRYVNRFAKG
+489 YIEEFKRYVNRFAKG
-504 IVISG
+504 IEVSS
-509 ELAPMIKQYLTDQK
+509 ELAPMIKQYLTEQK
-523 AVDKTKKYSNI
+523 LENKTRKVSN
-534 VPVSI
+534 VLPMSI

-549 IIFPYERNFSYIGFA
+549 FIFPYERNFAYLGFA
-564 LSAALLL
+564 LSAAVLI
-571 GTLLFNKL
+571 GTFIFNKL
-579 FRK
+579 NRK

>member
-1 MEDNKEIL
+1 MDDSKEIF
-9 EAAVETNAKD
+9 EAAIETDAKE
-19 PTFEF
+19 PTFEY

-51 EWVKKQGKN
+51 EWVKKEGRN

-78 ELGPSYIKLGQWLS
+78 ALGPAYIKLGQWLS

-116 PFSDVRPI
+116 PFSDVRPT
-124 LEIELGALDDIF
+124 LEKELGSLDEIF

-151 VYRARYKEND
+151 VYLAKYEQKD

-181 LKKLLPIATR
+181 LKKLLPFATR

-229 NNLKEDKSVIIPKVY
+229 NNLKEDRSVIIPKVY

-259 GIKVTDIR
+259 GTKVTDIR
-267 TLDEYNIDR
+267 ALDEYDIDR

-298 ADPHPGNISVASNG
+298 ADPHPGNISVSSNG

-318 FGMVGRLDDDTRRR
+318 FGMVGRLDDETRRR

-368 KGLELSIQ
+368 KGL
-376 SLHGKK
+376 
-382 VDRMEVKA
+382 D
-390 LQDLA
+390 
-395 NKTLSRFPFRLP
+395 
-407 KGLELSIQS
+407 LSIQS

-464 YHEVKFQFVRVLVN
+464 YHGVKFQFVRVLVS

-489 YLEEFKRYVNRFAKG
+489 YFEEFKRYVNRFAKG
-504 IVISG
+504 IEISG

-523 AVDKTKKYSNI
+523 TADRTKKYSNI
-534 VPVSI
+534 IPVSI
-539 ISSSIFIGST
+539 LSSSIFIGST

-564 LSAALLL
+564 LSASLLI

-579 FRK
+579 NRK

>member
-1 MEDNKEIL
+1 MDDSKEIL
-9 EAAVETNAKD
+9 DAAIDTDRKEPA
-19 PTFEF
+19 FQF

-30 LIIKTILKLVPVI
+30 LIIKTILKLIPVI

-51 EWVKKQGKN
+51 EWVKKEGRN

-67 KHAERALKTFV
+67 KHAERALKTFID
-78 ELGPSYIKLGQWLS
+78 LGPSYIKLGQWLS

-103 DVLEKLQDDVLPA
+103 DVLESLQDDVLSE

-124 LEIELGALDDIF
+124 LEKELGSLDEVFD
-136 EYFDTSAISGASLGQ
+136 YFNPTSISGASLGQ
-151 VYRARYKEND
+151 VYRAGFKGQD

-167 RPHIEQTI
+167 RPNIEETI

-201 EGMLSQFIETVHEEM
+201 EGMLSQFIETVYEEM
-216 DYRIEARNLIEIK
+216 DYRIEARNLVEIK
-229 NNLKEDKSVIIPKVY
+229 NNLKNDKSVIIPRVY

-259 GIKVTDIR
+259 GIKVTDIK
-267 TLDEYNIDR
+267 TLDQHDIDR

-298 ADPHPGNISVASNG
+298 ADPHPGNISITSNG

-318 FGMVGRLDDDTRRR
+318 FGMVGRLDDETRRR

-347 TTDVLIELGTLEPSV
+347 TTDVLMELGTLETSV

-407 KGLELSIQS
+407 K
-416 LHGKKVDRME
+416 
-426 VKALQDLANK
+426 N
-436 TLSRFPF
+436 
-443 RLPKSLALY
+443 LALY

-464 YHEVKFQFVRVLVN
+464 YHDVKFQFVRVLVS

-483 GLIKEA
+483 GLIKDA
-489 YLEEFKRYVNRFAKG
+489 YVEEFKRYVNKIVKG
-504 IVISG
+504 LEVSVD
-509 ELAPMIKQYLTDQK
+509 LAPMIKEYLTDQRATNK
-523 AVDKTKKYSNI
+523 LKGNSNI
-534 VPVSI
+534 LPMSI

-549 IIFPYERNFSYIGFA
+549 FIFPHERNLSYLGFV
-564 LSAALLL
+564 LSAAMLV
-571 GTLLFNKL
+571 GTLIFNKL
-579 FRK
+579 NRK

>member
-1 MEDNKEIL
+1 LLEDSREIL
-9 EAAVETNAKD
+9 DVEIETDRAK
-19 PTFEF
+19 PSFEF

-30 LIIKTILKLVPVI
+30 LIFKTILKLIPVI

-51 EWVKKQGKN
+51 EWVKKEGKN

-67 KHAERALKTFV
+67 KHAERALRTFV
-78 ELGPSYIKLGQWLS
+78 ALGPSYIKLGQWLS

-103 DVLEKLQDDVLPA
+103 DVLEKLQDDVLPE
-116 PFSDVRPI
+116 PFLDVKPI
-124 LEIELGALDDIF
+124 LEKELGPLEDIF
-136 EYFDTSAISGASLGQ
+136 EYFDPSAISGASLGQ
-151 VYRARYKEND
+151 VYKARYKEKD

-167 RPHIEQTI
+167 RPNIEETI
-175 GQNIYI
+175 GQNIHI
-181 LKKLLPIATR
+181 LKKLLPLATR

-216 DYRIEARNLIEIK
+216 DYRIEARNLIQIRT
-229 NNLKEDKSVIIPKVY
+229 NLREDRSVIIPKVY
-244 LDRTSRHVITLEYLP
+244 LDRTSRHVITMEYLP
-259 GIKVTDIR
+259 GTKITDIK
-267 TLDEYNIDR
+267 TLNQNNIDR
-276 AKLVYRIHR
+276 AKLVYRVHR

-298 ADPHPGNISVASNG
+298 ADPHPGNISITDEG

-318 FGMVGRLDDDTRRR
+318 FGMVGRLDDETRKR

-347 TTDVLIELGTLEPSV
+347 TTDVLLELGTLEPSV

-376 SLHGKK
+376 SLYGKK

-407 KGLELSIQS
+407 K
-416 LHGKKVDRME
+416 
-426 VKALQDLANK
+426 N
-436 TLSRFPF
+436 
-443 RLPKSLALY
+443 LALY

-464 YHEVKFQFVRVLVN
+464 YHNVKFQFVRVLVS

-483 GLIKEA
+483 GLIKDA
-489 YLEEFKRYVNRFAKG
+489 YVEEFKRYVNRLVKG
-504 IVISG
+504 IEVSS

-523 AVDKTKKYSNI
+523 SENRIKTNSNVLPMSI
-534 VPVSI
+534 V
-539 ISSSIFIGST
+539 SSAIFIGST
-549 IIFPYERNFSYIGFA
+549 FIFPYERSFSYLGFG
-564 LSAALLL
+564 LSAAMLI
-571 GTLLFNKL
+571 GTLIFNKL
-579 FRK
+579 IRK

>member
-1 MEDNKEIL
+1 MEDSKEIL
-9 EAAVETNAKD
+9 ESSIETDSKEPRFD
-19 PTFEF
+19 Y
-24 KKPSIW
+24 KKPSI
-30 LIIKTILKLVPVI
+30 LFTIKTILKLIPVI
-43 VYLRKDRR
+43 VYLRRDRR
-51 EWVKKQGKN
+51 EWVKKEGKN
-60 VNEKKFR
+60 VNENKFS
-67 KHAERALKTFV
+67 KHAEKALKTFI

-103 DVLEKLQDDVLPA
+103 DVLEKLQDDVLPR
-116 PFSDVRPI
+116 PFSDVKPV
-124 LEIELGALDDIF
+124 LEKELGSLEDIF
-136 EYFDTSAISGASLGQ
+136 EYFDTTAISGASLGQ
-151 VYRARYKEND
+151 VYRAKYEGKE

-175 GQNIYI
+175 GESIYI

-229 NNLKEDKSVIIPKVY
+229 NNLKGDTSVIIPKVY
-244 LDRTSRHVITLEYLP
+244 LERTSHHVITLEYLP
-259 GIKVTDIR
+259 GIKVTDIKK
-267 TLDEYNIDR
+267 LNENNIDR

-298 ADPHPGNISVASNG
+298 ADPHPGNISITNNG

-318 FGMVGRLDDDTRRR
+318 FGMVGRIDDETRRR
-332 LVRLYLGLVDKDPVR
+332 LVRLYLGLVDKDPAR
-347 TTDVLIELGTLEPSV
+347 TTDVLIELGTLEATV

-368 KGLELSIQ
+368 RGLELSIQ

-407 KGLELSIQS
+407 K
-416 LHGKKVDRME
+416 
-426 VKALQDLANK
+426 N
-436 TLSRFPF
+436 
-443 RLPKSLALY
+443 LALY

-464 YHEVKFQFVRVLVN
+464 YHSVRFQFVRVLVG

-489 YLEEFKRYVNRFAKG
+489 YVEEFKRYMSRFIKG
-504 IVISG
+504 IEISS

-523 AVDKTKKYSNI
+523 FANKQSKYSNFI
-534 VPVSI
+534 PISI
-539 ISSSIFIGST
+539 ISSSIVIGSAL
-549 IIFPYERNFSYIGFA
+549 IFPYDKNLSYLGFA
-564 LSAALLL
+564 LSAALLV
-571 GTLLFNKL
+571 GTFIYKKL
-579 FRK
+579 TRR

>member
-1 MEDNKEIL
+1 VPLLEDSEEVL
-9 EAAVETNAKD
+9 DAVIETNREE
-19 PTFEF
+19 PTFVF

-30 LIIKTILKLVPVI
+30 LIFKTILKLIPVI
-43 VYLRKDRR
+43 MYLRKDRR
-51 EWVKKQGKN
+51 EWVKKEGKN

-78 ELGPSYIKLGQWLS
+78 TLGPSYIKLGQWLS

-103 DVLEKLQDDVLPA
+103 DVLEKLQDNVRPEPFLDVK
-116 PFSDVRPI
+116 PI
-124 LEIELGALDDIF
+124 LERELGSLENIF
-136 EYFDTSAISGASLGQ
+136 ESFDPSAISGASLGQ
-151 VYRARYKEND
+151 VYRARYKEKD

-167 RPHIEQTI
+167 RPNIEETI

-181 LKKLLPIATR
+181 LRKLLPLATR

-216 DYRIEARNLIEIK
+216 DYRIEAKNLIQIK
-229 NNLKEDKSVIIPKVY
+229 NNLKEDKSVIIPRVY
-244 LDRTSRHVITLEYLP
+244 LDRTSRHVITMEYLP
-259 GIKVTDIR
+259 GTKITDIK
-267 TLDEYNIDR
+267 TLNQNNIDR

-298 ADPHPGNISVASNG
+298 ADPHPGNISITNEG

-318 FGMVGRLDDDTRRR
+318 FGMVGRLDDETRRR

-347 TTDVLIELGTLEPSV
+347 TTDVLLELGTLEPSV
-362 DRRLVE
+362 NRRLVE

-376 SLHGKK
+376 SLHGRK
-382 VDRMEVKA
+382 VDRMEIKA

-407 KGLELSIQS
+407 K
-416 LHGKKVDRME
+416 
-426 VKALQDLANK
+426 N
-436 TLSRFPF
+436 
-443 RLPKSLALY
+443 LALY

-464 YHEVKFQFVRVLVN
+464 YHNVKFQFVRVLVS

-489 YLEEFKRYVNRFAKG
+489 YIEEFKRYVNRFVKG
-504 IVISG
+504 IEVSS
-509 ELAPMIKQYLTDQK
+509 ELAPMLKEYLTDQK
-523 AVDKTKKYSNI
+523 SENKIKANSN
-534 VPVSI
+534 VLPMSI
-539 ISSSIFIGST
+539 ISSAIFIGST
-549 IIFPYERNFSYIGFA
+549 FIFPYERNFSYFGFA
-564 LSAALLL
+564 LSAAMLV
-571 GTLLFNKL
+571 GTLVFNKL
-579 FRK
+579 SRR

>member
-1 MEDNKEIL
+1 MPLLEDSNEIL
-9 EAAVETNAKD
+9 DVELETDRVKPA
-19 PTFEF
+19 FEF

-30 LIIKTILKLVPVI
+30 LIFKTIFKLIPVI

-51 EWVKKQGKN
+51 EWVKKEGKN

-78 ELGPSYIKLGQWLS
+78 ALGPSYIKLGQWLS

-103 DVLEKLQDDVLPA
+103 DVLEKLQDDVLPE
-116 PFSDVRPI
+116 PFLDVKPI
-124 LEIELGALDDIF
+124 LEKELGPLEDIF

-151 VYRARYKEND
+151 VYKARHKEKD

-167 RPHIEQTI
+167 RPNIEESI

-181 LKKLLPIATR
+181 LKKLLPLATR

-216 DYRIEARNLIEIK
+216 DYRIEARNLIQIK
-229 NNLKEDKSVIIPKVY
+229 NNLKEDRSVIIPKVY
-244 LDRTSRHVITLEYLP
+244 LDRTSRHVITMEYLR
-259 GIKVTDIR
+259 GTKITDIK
-267 TLDEYNIDR
+267 TLNQNNIDR
-276 AKLVYRIHR
+276 AKLVYRVHR

-298 ADPHPGNISVASNG
+298 ADPHPGNIAITDEG

-318 FGMVGRLDDDTRRR
+318 FGMVGRLDDETRKR

-347 TTDVLIELGTLEPSV
+347 TTDVLLELGTLEPSV

-368 KGLELSIQ
+368 KGLDLSIQ
-376 SLHGKK
+376 SLYGKK

-407 KGLELSIQS
+407 K
-416 LHGKKVDRME
+416 
-426 VKALQDLANK
+426 N
-436 TLSRFPF
+436 
-443 RLPKSLALY
+443 LALY

-464 YHEVKFQFVRVLVN
+464 YHDVKFQFVRVLVS

-483 GLIKEA
+483 GLIKDA
-489 YLEEFKRYVNRFAKG
+489 YVEEFKRYVNRFVKG
-504 IVISG
+504 IEVSS

-523 AVDKTKKYSNI
+523 SENRIKPNSN
-534 VPVSI
+534 VLPMSI
-539 ISSSIFIGST
+539 ISSAIFIGST
-549 IIFPYERNFSYIGFA
+549 LIFPYERTFSYLGFT
-564 LSAALLL
+564 LSAAMLVGILV
-571 GTLLFNKL
+571 FNKL
-579 FRK
+579 SRK

>member
-1 MEDNKEIL
+1 MEDSKEIL
-9 EAAVETNAKD
+9 ESSIETDSKE
-19 PTFEF
+19 PTFEY
-24 KKPSIW
+24 KKPSLW
-30 LIIKTILKLVPVI
+30 FTVKTILKLIPII

-51 EWVKKQGKN
+51 EWVKKEGRN
-60 VNEKKFR
+60 VNENKYR
-67 KHAERALKTFV
+67 KHAEKALKTFI

-103 DVLEKLQDDVLPA
+103 DVLEKLQDDVLPR
-116 PFSDVRPI
+116 PFSDVKPV
-124 LEIELGALDDIF
+124 LEKELGSLEDIF
-136 EYFDTSAISGASLGQ
+136 ESFDTTAISGASLGQ
-151 VYRARYKEND
+151 VYRAKYDGKE

-175 GQNIYI
+175 GESIYI

-216 DYRIEARNLIEIK
+216 DYRIEAKNLIEIK
-229 NNLKEDKSVIIPKVY
+229 NNLKGDSSVIIPKVF
-244 LDRTSRHVITLEYLP
+244 LDRTSHHVITLEYLP
-259 GIKVTDIR
+259 GIKVTDIKR
-267 TLDEYNIDR
+267 LNEINIDR

-298 ADPHPGNISVASNG
+298 ADPHPGNISITNNG

-318 FGMVGRLDDDTRRR
+318 FGMVGRIDDETRRR

-347 TTDVLIELGTLEPSV
+347 TTDVLMELGTLEATV

-368 KGLELSIQ
+368 RGLELSIQ

-407 KGLELSIQS
+407 K
-416 LHGKKVDRME
+416 
-426 VKALQDLANK
+426 N
-436 TLSRFPF
+436 
-443 RLPKSLALY
+443 LALY

-464 YHEVKFQFVRVLVN
+464 YHGVRFQFVRVLVG

-489 YLEEFKRYVNRFAKG
+489 YMEEFKRYVSRFVKG
-504 IVISG
+504 IEISS

-523 AVDKTKKYSNI
+523 FANKQTKYSNI
-534 VPVSI
+534 IPISI
-539 ISSSIFIGST
+539 ISSSIVIGSAL
-549 IIFPYERNFSYIGFA
+549 IFPYDKNISYLGFA
-564 LSAALLL
+564 LSAALLV
-571 GTLLFNKL
+571 GTFIYKKL
-579 FRK
+579 TRR

>member
-1 MEDNKEIL
+1 MPLLEDSEEVLDTVI
-9 EAAVETNAKD
+9 ETNREE
-19 PTFEF
+19 PTFVF

-30 LIIKTILKLVPVI
+30 LIFKTILKLIPVI

-51 EWVKKQGKN
+51 EWVKKEGKN

-78 ELGPSYIKLGQWLS
+78 TLGPSYIKLGQWLS

-103 DVLEKLQDDVLPA
+103 DVLEKLQDNVRPEPFLDVK
-116 PFSDVRPI
+116 PI
-124 LEIELGALDDIF
+124 LERELGSLENIF
-136 EYFDTSAISGASLGQ
+136 ESFDPSAISGASLGQ
-151 VYRARYKEND
+151 VYRARYKEKD

-167 RPHIEQTI
+167 RPNIEETI

-181 LKKLLPIATR
+181 LRKLLPLATR

-216 DYRIEARNLIEIK
+216 DYRIEAKNLIQIK
-229 NNLKEDKSVIIPKVY
+229 NNLKEDKSVIIQRVY
-244 LDRTSRHVITLEYLP
+244 LDRTSRHVITMEYLP
-259 GIKVTDIR
+259 GTKITDIK
-267 TLDEYNIDR
+267 TLNQNNIDR

-298 ADPHPGNISVASNG
+298 ADPHPGNISITNEG

-318 FGMVGRLDDDTRRR
+318 FGMVGRLDDETRRR

-347 TTDVLIELGTLEPSV
+347 TTDVLLELGTLEPSV

-376 SLHGKK
+376 SLHGRK
-382 VDRMEVKA
+382 VDRMEIKA

-407 KGLELSIQS
+407 K
-416 LHGKKVDRME
+416 
-426 VKALQDLANK
+426 N
-436 TLSRFPF
+436 
-443 RLPKSLALY
+443 LALY

-464 YHEVKFQFVRVLVN
+464 YHNVKFQFVRVLVS

-489 YLEEFKRYVNRFAKG
+489 YIEEFKRYVNRFVKG
-504 IVISG
+504 IEVSS
-509 ELAPMIKQYLTDQK
+509 ELAPMLKEYLTDQK
-523 AVDKTKKYSNI
+523 SENKIKANSN
-534 VPVSI
+534 VLPMSI
-539 ISSSIFIGST
+539 ISSAIFIGST
-549 IIFPYERNFSYIGFA
+549 FIFPYERNFSYFGFA
-564 LSAALLL
+564 LSAAMLV
-571 GTLLFNKL
+571 GTLVFNKL
-579 FRK
+579 SRR

>member
-1 MEDNKEIL
+1 MPLLEDSEEVL
-9 EAAVETNAKD
+9 DAVIETD
-19 PTFEF
+19 REEPTFVF

-30 LIIKTILKLVPVI
+30 LIFKTILKLIPVI
-43 VYLRKDRR
+43 VYIRKDRR
-51 EWVKKQGKN
+51 EWVKKEGKN

-78 ELGPSYIKLGQWLS
+78 TLGPSYIKLGQWLS

-103 DVLEKLQDDVLPA
+103 DVLEELQDNVRPEPFLDVK
-116 PFSDVRPI
+116 PI
-124 LEIELGALDDIF
+124 LERELGSLENIF
-136 EYFDTSAISGASLGQ
+136 ESFDPSAISGASLGQ
-151 VYRARYKEND
+151 VYRARYKEKD

-167 RPHIEQTI
+167 RPNIEETI

-181 LKKLLPIATR
+181 LRKLLPLATR

-216 DYRIEARNLIEIK
+216 DYRIEAKNLIQIR
-229 NNLKEDKSVIIPKVY
+229 NNLKEDKSVIIPRVY
-244 LDRTSRHVITLEYLP
+244 QDRTSRHVITMEYLP
-259 GIKVTDIR
+259 GTKITDIK
-267 TLDEYNIDR
+267 TLNQNNIDR

-298 ADPHPGNISVASNG
+298 ADPHPGNISITNEG

-318 FGMVGRLDDDTRRR
+318 FGMIGRLDDETRRR

-347 TTDVLIELGTLEPSV
+347 TTDVLLELGTLEPSV

-376 SLHGKK
+376 SLHGRK

-407 KGLELSIQS
+407 K
-416 LHGKKVDRME
+416 
-426 VKALQDLANK
+426 N
-436 TLSRFPF
+436 
-443 RLPKSLALY
+443 LALY

-464 YHEVKFQFVRVLVN
+464 YHNVKFQFVRVLVS

-489 YLEEFKRYVNRFAKG
+489 YIEEFKRYVNRFVKG
-504 IVISG
+504 IEVSS
-509 ELAPMIKQYLTDQK
+509 ELAPMLKQYLTDQK
-523 AVDKTKKYSNI
+523 LENKIKTNAN
-534 VPVSI
+534 VLPMSI
-539 ISSSIFIGST
+539 ISSAIFIGST
-549 IIFPYERNFSYIGFA
+549 FIFPYERNFSYFGFA
-564 LSAALLL
+564 LSAAMLV
-571 GTLLFNKL
+571 GTLVFNRL
-579 FRK
+579 SRR

>member
-1 MEDNKEIL
+1 VPLLEDSEEVL
-9 EAAVETNAKD
+9 DAVIETD
-19 PTFEF
+19 REEPTFVF

-30 LIIKTILKLVPVI
+30 LIFKTILKLIPVI

-51 EWVKKQGKN
+51 EWVKKEGKN

-78 ELGPSYIKLGQWLS
+78 TLGPSYIKLGQWLS

-103 DVLEKLQDDVLPA
+103 DVLEELQDNVRPEPFLDVK
-116 PFSDVRPI
+116 PI
-124 LEIELGALDDIF
+124 LERELGSLENIF
-136 EYFDTSAISGASLGQ
+136 ESFDPSAISGASLGQ
-151 VYRARYKEND
+151 VYRARYKEKD

-167 RPHIEQTI
+167 RPNIEETI

-181 LKKLLPIATR
+181 LRKLLPLATR

-216 DYRIEARNLIEIK
+216 DYRIEAKNLIQIR
-229 NNLKEDKSVIIPKVY
+229 NNLKEDKSVIIPRVY
-244 LDRTSRHVITLEYLP
+244 QDRTSRHVITMEYLP
-259 GIKVTDIR
+259 GTKITDIK
-267 TLDEYNIDR
+267 TLNQNNIDR

-298 ADPHPGNISVASNG
+298 ADPHPGNISITNEG

-318 FGMVGRLDDDTRRR
+318 FGMIGRLDDETRRR

-347 TTDVLIELGTLEPSV
+347 TTDVLLELGTLEPSV

-376 SLHGKK
+376 SLHGRK
-382 VDRMEVKA
+382 VDRMEIKA

-407 KGLELSIQS
+407 K
-416 LHGKKVDRME
+416 
-426 VKALQDLANK
+426 N
-436 TLSRFPF
+436 
-443 RLPKSLALY
+443 LALY

-464 YHEVKFQFVRVLVN
+464 YHNVKFQFVRVLVS

-489 YLEEFKRYVNRFAKG
+489 YIEEFKRYVNRFVKG
-504 IVISG
+504 IEVSS
-509 ELAPMIKQYLTDQK
+509 ELAPMLKQYLTDQK
-523 AVDKTKKYSNI
+523 SENKIKANSN
-534 VPVSI
+534 VLPMSI
-539 ISSSIFIGST
+539 ISSAIFIGST
-549 IIFPYERNFSYIGFA
+549 FIFPYERNFSYFGFA
-564 LSAALLL
+564 LSAAMLV
-571 GTLLFNKL
+571 GTLVFNKL
-579 FRK
+579 NRR

>member
-1 MEDNKEIL
+1 MEDSKEIL
-9 EAAVETNAKD
+9 DAAIDTDRKEPA
-19 PTFEF
+19 FQF

-30 LIIKTILKLVPVI
+30 LIMKTIFKLIPVI

-51 EWVKKQGKN
+51 EWVKKEGKN

-67 KHAERALKTFV
+67 KHAEGALKTFV
-78 ELGPSYIKLGQWLS
+78 DLGPSYIKLGQWLS

-103 DVLEKLQDDVLPA
+103 DVLESLQDDVLA
-116 PFSDVRPI
+116 EPFSDVRPI
-124 LEIELGALDDIF
+124 LEKELGSLDEVFD
-136 EYFDTSAISGASLGQ
+136 YFNPASISGASLGQ
-151 VYRARYKEND
+151 VYRAGYKGQD

-167 RPHIEQTI
+167 RPHIEETI

-201 EGMLSQFIETVHEEM
+201 EGMLSQFIETVYEEM
-216 DYRIEARNLIEIK
+216 DYRIEARNLLEIK
-229 NNLKEDKSVIIPKVY
+229 NNLKNDKSVVIPKVY

-259 GIKVTDIR
+259 GIKVTDIK
-267 TLDEYNIDR
+267 TLDQHDIDR

-298 ADPHPGNISVASNG
+298 ADPHPGNISITSNG

-318 FGMVGRLDDDTRRR
+318 FGMVGRLDDETRRR

-347 TTDVLIELGTLEPSV
+347 TTDVLLELGTLETSV

-407 KGLELSIQS
+407 K
-416 LHGKKVDRME
+416 
-426 VKALQDLANK
+426 N
-436 TLSRFPF
+436 
-443 RLPKSLALY
+443 LALY

-464 YHEVKFQFVRVLVN
+464 YHDVKFKFVRVLVS

-483 GLIKEA
+483 GLIKDA
-489 YLEEFKRYVNRFAKG
+489 YVEEFKRYINKFVKG
-504 IVISG
+504 LEVSVD
-509 ELAPMIKQYLTDQK
+509 LAPMIKQYLTDQRTINK
-523 AVDKTKKYSNI
+523 LKGNSN
-534 VPVSI
+534 VLPMSI

-549 IIFPYERNFSYIGFA
+549 LIFPHERNLSYLGFI
-564 LSAALLL
+564 LSAALMV
-571 GTLLFNKL
+571 GTLIFNKL
-579 FRK
+579 NRR